1 MHCTTVD
8 YWFATLLFGKYF
20 DTNDRN
26 AGLVNFILGSTHIT
40 EGAIPFAAKDPIRV
54 LPTMMLG
61 SSIAAVLTYLF
72 GVQVPAPHG
81 GFSVTCSDGKIQWV
95 TAILIGSIVGG
106 VILGLIQ
113 RKSN

>member
-1 MHCTTVD
+1 MIVMQV
-8 YWFATLLFGKYF
+8 WL
-20 DTNDRN
+20 
-26 AGLVNFILGSTHIT
+26 NFILGSTHIT

-81 GFSVTCSDGKIQWV
+81 GFSVTCSDGKNPM
-95 TAILIGSIVGG
+95 GYSD
-106 VILGLIQ
+106 
-113 RKSN
+113 SY